1 VIARPEQPFVLEP
14 DQLIAQQEPLS
25 VLDPDQLIER
35 PG

>member
-1 VIARPEQPFVLEP
+1 VIARPEQPFALEP

-25 VLDPDQLIER
+25 VLDPDQLMER